1 MMTDLMTL
9 SVKEAR
15 SLIYKAL
22 TGVGTAPRNAHYFT
36 EAILDTE
43 LSGLEGHGFHWL
55 PYYCLHVS
63 SGKIDGKARP
73 KVKKI
78 TPTAFM
84 VDAKGGFAHPAIE
97 KGFEKLVP
105 AAEKFGIAAMGVAH
119 SYNAATLGYHTGTL
133 AKQGLLA
140 LGFTN
145 SIAAI
150 APFGGKKPIIGTN
163 PMSFAVPGRR
173 GKIRFLVDQSSSH
186 VAWTAVKRAQEDGR
200 KIPLGWALDKDGKPT
215 TDPVKGLEGSMAPS
229 GGFKGF
235 GQGLIVEVLCAAMTG
250 SALGTQMGSFTEADD
265 VPINNGQFFIAL
277 SPKAFGAKYF
287 NAIINDLVENIVSQE
302 GARLPNSRREANHAK
317 LEKAGLPIPR
327 DLHERL
333 VGFAKS

>member
-1 MMTDLMTL
+1 MSDLMTL

-22 TGVGTAPRNAHYFT
+22 TGVGTAPRNAHYFS

-55 PYYCLHVS
+55 PYYCLHVK

-173 GKIRFLVDQSSSH
+173 GKIRFLIDQSSSH

-250 SALGTQMGSFTEADD
+250 SALGPRWVHSPKPMMCRSTMVNFLSHCLPKRSGQNFSMRSSTILSKTSSRKKARGF
-265 VPINNGQFFIAL
+265 PIRAARPITRNWRKRGFL
-277 SPKAFGAKYF
+277 SPAIFT
-287 NAIINDLVENIVSQE
+287 NAL
-302 GARLPNSRREANHAK
+302 
-317 LEKAGLPIPR
+317 
-327 DLHERL
+327 
-333 VGFAKS
+333 